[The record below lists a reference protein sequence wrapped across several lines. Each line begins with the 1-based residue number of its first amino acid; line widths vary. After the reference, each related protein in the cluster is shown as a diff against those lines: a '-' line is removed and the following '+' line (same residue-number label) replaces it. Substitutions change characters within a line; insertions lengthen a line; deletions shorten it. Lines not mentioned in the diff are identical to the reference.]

1 MIRSTRICHILKL
14 QIICIYTMRILQSNR
29 GIQTK
34 GVWKHICDEESRFTD
49 SANMDAT
56 IRI

>member
-1 MIRSTRICHILKL
+1 MKRSTRICHIPKL
-14 QIICIYTMRILQSNR
+14 QIIYIYTMRILKSNR
-29 GIQTK
+29 GILTN

-49 SANMDAT
+49 PANMDAT